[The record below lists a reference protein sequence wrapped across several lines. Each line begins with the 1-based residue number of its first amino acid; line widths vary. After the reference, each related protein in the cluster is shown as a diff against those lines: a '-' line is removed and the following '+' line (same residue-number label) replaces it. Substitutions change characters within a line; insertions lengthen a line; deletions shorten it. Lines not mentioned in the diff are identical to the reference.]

1 VSYFTER
8 VPTRGE
14 REIWVEIRDGSSPTK
29 ARRLPY
35 LAADIPVAIQSEVA
49 EVFVQGEL
57 ISVHRATDV
66 IPTGSVTFPLGSFL
80 DSSTPTVDEII
91 GQTGTGTGWTPTNDM
106 IDVPVSG
113 DVYNL
118 FTVVWHNDARKMGGS
133 YTTRTCTGCYLQRP
147 ATSSVAAPTQLQ
159 YSLKVYGT
167 ITDAVVSV
175 S

>member
-29 ARRLPY
+29 SRRLPY
-35 LAADIPVAIQSEVA
+35 LAADIPVAIQSENA
-49 EVFVQGEL
+49 PVFVQGEL
-57 ISVHRATDV
+57 VSVHRATDV
-66 IPTGSVTFPLGSFL
+66 IPTGSVTFPLGSFI
-80 DSSTPTVDEII
+80 DPSQPTVDEII
-91 GQTGTGTGWTPTNDM
+91 GQTGAGVNWTPTNDM

-118 FTVVWHNDARKMGGS
+118 YTLVFHNDARKMGGS
-133 YTTRTCTGCYLQRP
+133 YTTRTCTGTYLQRP
-147 ATSSVAAPTQLQ
+147 ATASVAAPTQLQ
-159 YSLKVYGT
+159 YALQVFGT